1 MVTKYGGSDADR
13 IKEAEDAKER
23 ITAMDTKM
31 DNFKQEIDDSA
42 QKLTDDID
50 KRKDLSEKKKAK
62 MKAEVEERRAQLE
75 RGAEKSRK
83 RYRKL
88 EVNVIRGGSGFKNR
102 KRARGGISL
111 PHVVMSVTLI
121 SRSEDTC

>member
-1 MVTKYGGSDADR
+1 MVTKYGGSNADR
-13 IKEAEDAKER
+13 QKEAEEAKER

-31 DNFKQEIDDSA
+31 DNFKTEIDDSA
-42 QKLTDDID
+42 KKLTDDFD
-50 KRKDLSEKKKAK
+50 KRKDLSEKKKTK

-83 RYRKL
+83 RYRKM